1 MMGRSKEGG
10 DRLLSVILRNTQEAV
25 GRAQNTKHIIFHL
38 NVRMYSFSHGGGC
51 WTLKCVAQRS
61 CLHSC
66 RFLKPSRAYTSA
78 AFSSWPCWVEPLSI
92 QVSVGPERV
101 LQRMPPYLAYSD
113 VKLLS
118 KLRICS
124 LSNLPSF
131 HFQLGEVPEAWKEVN
146 TALTLK
152 KDKVKSVSRDWS
164 AAACFPE
171 ISQSKS
177 IWNLFPATWGTG
189 K

>member
-1 MMGRSKEGG
+1 
-10 DRLLSVILRNTQEAV
+10 
-25 GRAQNTKHIIFHL
+25 
-38 NVRMYSFSHGGGC
+38 MYSFSHGGGC

-124 LSNLPSF
+124 LSNLPSSSPST
-131 HFQLGEVPEAWKEVN
+131 GGGAWSLKRGKYCTHLKERQGKEREQRLVSCSLLSRN
-146 TALTLK
+146 FTKQVHLESISSYMR
-152 KDKVKSVSRDWS
+152 DRKVIVE
-164 AAACFPE
+164 CQHEF
-171 ISQSKS
+171 IQSKS
-177 IWNLFPATWGTG
+177 CLTNPVDLTMRWQHMWRRVKENCT
-189 K
+189 